1 MKRIAI
7 VSAALIVLTVA
18 IFAIIRVYNENKE
31 INFDEM
37 EMRKIAWDSLSEGEK
52 KSVVKDD
59 ADRSAVVDG
68 KKEVNINETD
78 VWKYAEVGLARYK
91 NIASLNTI
99 KVVYK
104 GEKPELDIIT
114 KIKRWYLQNHK
125 VVRVSFK
132 TTMDGL
138 LGPITLYIDP
148 DNKEIIGGEL
158 RL

>member
-1 MKRIAI
+1 MKRIVI
-7 VSAALIVLTVA
+7 VFAALIVLTVA
-18 IFAIIRVYNENKE
+18 IFAINRVYNENKG

-52 KSVVKDD
+52 KSVVKDG
-59 ADRSAVVDG
+59 AGLSAVVDG
-68 KKEVNINETD
+68 KKEVNINGSD
-78 VWKYAEVGLARYK
+78 IWKYAEVGLARYK
-91 NIASLNTI
+91 DISSLNTV
-99 KVVYK
+99 KVVYN

-148 DNKEIIGGEL
+148 DNKEIIGEN
-158 RL
+158 